1 MECGEVPAPNRLQDL
16 AAQASLLQQEI
27 KRQKIL
33 APPDLIEQNSFLLR
47 QEQRRWQDAISSV
60 ERAPSQHE
68 EKQDVLKEFQVCNRM
83 QRVMTEVTNLIKQHA
98 EGESRL
104 IRAELAQLQSSE
116 SSEAPKLQ
124 ELQQQV
130 QELQTAKQ
138 KLLESQ
144 SQSRLK
150 EISPPGEPAGK
161 GTGAKGGK
169 GGKGKGP
176 PLPSSMPV
184 PKPKAK
190 CQAEKKKSNLVT
202 LYWRPLP
209 ASVGSDKISASSSG
223 LLKQCEEMLAAA
235 SGTSEASYDEE
246 QQLGAVYDK
255 PEAPESDNLPESMIE
270 VYFQRRE
277 AAVHLDSGKSDKISI
292 LDEKQRRM
300 LGILMS
306 KYRMKNKD
314 SDREIVTIMKQA
326 VLSCNY
332 EVLREEG
339 LCMLRKVIRDH
350 AFTGNKIRE
359 FVQANGE
366 AALKK
371 LRDPWLHRL
380 IHEVLKVPQIEERL
394 ECMLF
399 QLAFE
404 DGFTK
409 CAQDMETLCQAL
421 QALSA
426 KQVELRRFFT
436 LAHRLGTVLNSN
448 CLAPQAPNGFSLSSL
463 EKLIQTK
470 STASPKHNMLHF
482 VLAMMTPSAAAALF
496 TDTDVKLLAKA
507 KAMKSFT
514 VYQDR
519 RGARCLLLP
528 DCTELTQGFQAIREI
543 CQTGR
548 YQNTTTGEKVKMER
562 RMTKASREAEET
574 IDANDT
580 FHNAMQAFV
589 GKYERQ
595 EQALFLGDLSVYPP
609 PKEDQDGKADLVVI
623 MHRLAAQVR
632 RHAEEVEQELGRGLK
647 VMRTSAQSGVSGTKA
662 VTRSQRPASRNAR
675 PAAGRQRSDAH
686 SQVEL
691 KARRR
696 SEPEVPTSLEADEAA
711 VALLQASCWLPDAI
725 GLLVRKPLSE
735 LRAELRVEEE
745 EHSPASSGSGSLMA
759 LSAFLRRTLQALLD
773 LQEAS
778 HGSQAVALQE
788 ADVMMQWLVRTREEL
803 CIWGQR
809 AGRALRAL
817 AGSELGIQELGSQ
830 LQTFIQGSMVEAM
843 KQGSSQF
850 DQELAQLR
858 QELQETRSLAAAAAA
873 EARKQEAIAVAN
885 EGSFLA
891 KSLEQLDQK
900 FQDHISA
907 EGCRL
912 REEVSRS
919 KAQVVGELAEQQH
932 ENVQQ
937 LSKLWE
943 AQNRQR
949 DHELQLLRQHA
960 ESAMVEMRSS
970 VGSAELA
977 YSKATAE
984 QAVVSKVLSE
994 MQAER
999 HAHHRQLELGQRDRE
1014 ALALQLTE
1022 ATRQSLQLRTSLSDQ
1037 EWARPEPVQTAMT
1050 PLARSRVRP
1059 LPEATE
1065 SSPLRPRPW
1074 PRELKEAKEDGTGRV
1089 QEDGSSVCRVSTESV
1104 SFRRP
1109 GDFPVPETQLR
1120 RRVLE
1125 ERPGPDA
1132 VQGTDKAPAVAPWEL
1147 PPKEFLSIWRQS
1159 QAAATASGFR
1169 NGVTHSVD
1177 AEKEGKTGDRAPHH
1191 STETLRITASWD

>member
-1 MECGEVPAPNRLQDL
+1 
-16 AAQASLLQQEI
+16 
-27 KRQKIL
+27 
-33 APPDLIEQNSFLLR
+33 
-47 QEQRRWQDAISSV
+47 
-60 ERAPSQHE
+60 
-68 EKQDVLKEFQVCNRM
+68 
-83 QRVMTEVTNLIKQHA
+83 
-98 EGESRL
+98 
-104 IRAELAQLQSSE
+104 
-116 SSEAPKLQ
+116 
-124 ELQQQV
+124 
-130 QELQTAKQ
+130 
-138 KLLESQ
+138 
-144 SQSRLK
+144 
-150 EISPPGEPAGK
+150 
-161 GTGAKGGK
+161 
-169 GGKGKGP
+169 
-176 PLPSSMPV
+176 
-184 PKPKAK
+184 
-190 CQAEKKKSNLVT
+190 
-202 LYWRPLP
+202 
-209 ASVGSDKISASSSG
+209 
-223 LLKQCEEMLAAA
+223 
-235 SGTSEASYDEE
+235 
-246 QQLGAVYDK
+246 
-255 PEAPESDNLPESMIE
+255 
-270 VYFQRRE
+270 
-277 AAVHLDSGKSDKISI
+277 
-292 LDEKQRRM
+292 
-300 LGILMS
+300 
-306 KYRMKNKD
+306 
-314 SDREIVTIMKQA
+314 
-326 VLSCNY
+326 
-332 EVLREEG
+332 
-339 LCMLRKVIRDH
+339 
-350 AFTGNKIRE
+350 
-359 FVQANGE
+359 
-366 AALKK
+366 
-371 LRDPWLHRL
+371 
-380 IHEVLKVPQIEERL
+380 
-394 ECMLF
+394 
-399 QLAFE
+399 
-404 DGFTK
+404 
-409 CAQDMETLCQAL
+409 
-421 QALSA
+421 
-426 KQVELRRFFT
+426 
-436 LAHRLGTVLNSN
+436 
-448 CLAPQAPNGFSLSSL
+448 
-463 EKLIQTK
+463 
-470 STASPKHNMLHF
+470 
-482 VLAMMTPSAAAALF
+482 
-496 TDTDVKLLAKA
+496 
-507 KAMKSFT
+507 
-514 VYQDR
+514 
-519 RGARCLLLP
+519 
-528 DCTELTQGFQAIREI
+528 
-543 CQTGR
+543 
-548 YQNTTTGEKVKMER
+548 
-562 RMTKASREAEET
+562 
-574 IDANDT
+574 
-580 FHNAMQAFV
+580 
-589 GKYERQ
+589 
-595 EQALFLGDLSVYPP
+595 
-609 PKEDQDGKADLVVI
+609 
-623 MHRLAAQVR
+623 
-632 RHAEEVEQELGRGLK
+632 
-647 VMRTSAQSGVSGTKA
+647 MRTSAQSGVSGTKA

-1074 PRELKEAKEDGTGRV
+1074 PREPKEAKEDGTGRV

-1159 QAAATASGFR
+1159 QAAAAASGFR

>member
-507 KAMKSFT
+507 RAMKSFT
-514 VYQDR
+514 VYQ
-519 RGARCLLLP
+519 

-562 RMTKASREAEET
+562 RRMTKASREAEET

-595 EQALFLGDLSVYPP
+595 VAAVEQGCYCSFIMYKEQALFLGDLSVYPP

-632 RHAEEVEQELGRGLK
+632 RHAEEVEQDGL
-647 VMRTSAQSGVSGTKA
+647 
-662 VTRSQRPASRNAR
+662 
-675 PAAGRQRSDAH
+675 
-686 SQVEL
+686 
-691 KARRR
+691 
-696 SEPEVPTSLEADEAA
+696 
-711 VALLQASCWLPDAI
+711 
-725 GLLVRKPLSE
+725 
-735 LRAELRVEEE
+735 
-745 EHSPASSGSGSLMA
+745 
-759 LSAFLRRTLQALLD
+759 
-773 LQEAS
+773 
-778 HGSQAVALQE
+778 
-788 ADVMMQWLVRTREEL
+788 RE
-803 CIWGQR
+803 
-809 AGRALRAL
+809 
-817 AGSELGIQELGSQ
+817 
-830 LQTFIQGSMVEAM
+830 
-843 KQGSSQF
+843 
-850 DQELAQLR
+850 
-858 QELQETRSLAAAAAA
+858 SLAATCQCGGA
-873 EARKQEAIAVAN
+873 
-885 EGSFLA
+885 
-891 KSLEQLDQK
+891 
-900 FQDHISA
+900 
-907 EGCRL
+907 
-912 REEVSRS
+912 
-919 KAQVVGELAEQQH
+919 
-932 ENVQQ
+932 
-937 LSKLWE
+937 
-943 AQNRQR
+943 
-949 DHELQLLRQHA
+949 
-960 ESAMVEMRSS
+960 
-970 VGSAELA
+970 
-977 YSKATAE
+977 
-984 QAVVSKVLSE
+984 
-994 MQAER
+994 
-999 HAHHRQLELGQRDRE
+999 
-1014 ALALQLTE
+1014 
-1022 ATRQSLQLRTSLSDQ
+1022 
-1037 EWARPEPVQTAMT
+1037 
-1050 PLARSRVRP
+1050 
-1059 LPEATE
+1059 
-1065 SSPLRPRPW
+1065 
-1074 PRELKEAKEDGTGRV
+1074 
-1089 QEDGSSVCRVSTESV
+1089 
-1104 SFRRP
+1104 
-1109 GDFPVPETQLR
+1109 
-1120 RRVLE
+1120 
-1125 ERPGPDA
+1125 
-1132 VQGTDKAPAVAPWEL
+1132 
-1147 PPKEFLSIWRQS
+1147 
-1159 QAAATASGFR
+1159 
-1169 NGVTHSVD
+1169 
-1177 AEKEGKTGDRAPHH
+1177 
-1191 STETLRITASWD
+1191 

>member
-1 MECGEVPAPNRLQDL
+1 MESGEVPAVPAPNLQDL

-47 QEQRRWQDAISSV
+47 QEQRRWQDAVSSV
-60 ERAPSQHE
+60 EREPSQHE
-68 EKQDVLKEFQVCNRM
+68 EKQAVLKEFQVCNRM
-83 QRVMTEVTNLIKQHA
+83 HKVMTEVTNLIKQHA

-104 IRAELAQLQSSE
+104 IRAELAQLQSR
-116 SSEAPKLQ
+116 EADAPNQ
-124 ELQQQV
+124 ELQRQV

-144 SQSRLK
+144 PNA
-150 EISPPGEPAGK
+150 EISSANSKEPAGK
-161 GTGAKGGK
+161 GTGAKGGKGGK

-190 CQAEKKKSNLVT
+190 CQVEKKKSNLVT

-209 ASVGSDKISASSSG
+209 ASVGKINASSSG

-235 SGTSEASYDEE
+235 SGISEASYDEE

-314 SDREIVTIMKQA
+314 SDREIVAIMKQA

-332 EVLREEG
+332 DVLREEG

-380 IHEVLKVPQIEERL
+380 VYEVLKVPQIEERL

-404 DGFTK
+404 DGFAK

-436 LAHRLGTVLNSN
+436 LAHRLGTALNSN

-482 VLAMMTPSAAAALF
+482 VLAMMTPSVAATLF
-496 TDTDVKLLAKA
+496 TDTDIKLLAKA

-514 VYQDR
+514 VYQD
-519 RGARCLLLP
+519 
-528 DCTELTQGFQAIREI
+528 CTELTQGFQAIRQI

-562 RMTKASREAEET
+562 RRMTKASRDEAEEM
-574 IDANDT
+574 IDDNDT

-589 GKYERQ
+589 DKYERQ
-595 EQALFLGDLSVYPP
+595 VAAVEQGCYCSFIMYKEQALFLGDLSVYPP

-623 MHRLAAQVR
+623 MHRLAVQVR
-632 RHAEEVEQELGRGLK
+632 RHAEEVEQDGL
-647 VMRTSAQSGVSGTKA
+647 
-662 VTRSQRPASRNAR
+662 
-675 PAAGRQRSDAH
+675 
-686 SQVEL
+686 
-691 KARRR
+691 
-696 SEPEVPTSLEADEAA
+696 
-711 VALLQASCWLPDAI
+711 
-725 GLLVRKPLSE
+725 
-735 LRAELRVEEE
+735 
-745 EHSPASSGSGSLMA
+745 
-759 LSAFLRRTLQALLD
+759 
-773 LQEAS
+773 
-778 HGSQAVALQE
+778 
-788 ADVMMQWLVRTREEL
+788 RE
-803 CIWGQR
+803 
-809 AGRALRAL
+809 
-817 AGSELGIQELGSQ
+817 
-830 LQTFIQGSMVEAM
+830 
-843 KQGSSQF
+843 
-850 DQELAQLR
+850 
-858 QELQETRSLAAAAAA
+858 SLAATCECGGA
-873 EARKQEAIAVAN
+873 
-885 EGSFLA
+885 
-891 KSLEQLDQK
+891 
-900 FQDHISA
+900 
-907 EGCRL
+907 
-912 REEVSRS
+912 
-919 KAQVVGELAEQQH
+919 
-932 ENVQQ
+932 
-937 LSKLWE
+937 
-943 AQNRQR
+943 
-949 DHELQLLRQHA
+949 
-960 ESAMVEMRSS
+960 
-970 VGSAELA
+970 
-977 YSKATAE
+977 
-984 QAVVSKVLSE
+984 
-994 MQAER
+994 
-999 HAHHRQLELGQRDRE
+999 
-1014 ALALQLTE
+1014 
-1022 ATRQSLQLRTSLSDQ
+1022 
-1037 EWARPEPVQTAMT
+1037 
-1050 PLARSRVRP
+1050 
-1059 LPEATE
+1059 
-1065 SSPLRPRPW
+1065 
-1074 PRELKEAKEDGTGRV
+1074 
-1089 QEDGSSVCRVSTESV
+1089 
-1104 SFRRP
+1104 
-1109 GDFPVPETQLR
+1109 
-1120 RRVLE
+1120 
-1125 ERPGPDA
+1125 
-1132 VQGTDKAPAVAPWEL
+1132 
-1147 PPKEFLSIWRQS
+1147 
-1159 QAAATASGFR
+1159 
-1169 NGVTHSVD
+1169 
-1177 AEKEGKTGDRAPHH
+1177 
-1191 STETLRITASWD
+1191 